1 MNTKK
6 TALFRAGKA
15 NTTNPV
21 QMALAGLGAF
31 AVAMGVGRF
40 SFAVIM
46 PMMLR
51 DTGLTLGDADWLALA
66 NYVGYLLG
74 ALGAMFIQCRL
85 EPMIR
90 TGLIGIGIATAAMGI
105 SHAFFVGILLRLL
118 AGVFS
123 ALVLVGIS
131 TWCLER
137 LAVYQRPILVSLVFS
152 GGGIGVAI
160 TGLVCTGLMQQNVGP
175 DAAWILL
182 GMVSIGIT
190 GLIWRAFSVA
200 RPVAAVTTQ
209 AERGEFRY
217 NTGAVRL
224 LCCYGIFG
232 FGYMIATSFLPV
244 MVKNA
249 LDSSSAFAWS
259 WPVFGVVTAGATLAV
274 ATLRRRVG
282 NRGVW
287 ATSHLIMAVG
297 ILLPVVWPSMLTIL
311 ASALCVAGTAMVITL
326 VALLEARPAAGNDAP
341 LWIAAMTSTFAV
353 GQLVGVVI
361 IRTGIISNDSF
372 SPGLILASV
381 LLAGSTLLLKR
392 SDSDC

>member
-1 MNTKK
+1 MDTKI

-15 NTTNPV
+15 IPANPV

-40 SFAVIM
+40 SFTPIM

-74 ALGAMFIQCRL
+74 ALSAIFIQCRL

-90 TGLIGIGIATAAMGI
+90 IGLIGIGITTAAMGVCHVF
-105 SHAFFVGILLRLL
+105 SVWILLRLL
-118 AGVFS
+118 AGASS

-131 TWCLER
+131 TWCIDR

-152 GGGIGVAI
+152 GGGIGVAT
-160 TGLVCTGLMQQNVGP
+160 TGLVCIGLMQQNVGS
-175 DAAWILL
+175 DATWILL
-182 GMVSIGIT
+182 GIVSIGIT
-190 GLIWRAFSVA
+190 GLIWRSFSVV

-209 AERGEFRY
+209 AESGAFRY
-217 NTGAVRL
+217 NTGAVQL

-232 FGYMIATSFLPV
+232 FGYIIAASFLPV

-259 WPVFGVVTAGATLAV
+259 WPVFGVVAAGATLAV
-274 ATLRRRVG
+274 AALRRRIG
-282 NRGVW
+282 NRSVW
-287 ATSHLIMAVG
+287 ATSHLIMAAG
-297 ILLPVVWPSMLTIL
+297 ILLPVVWPGMLTIL

-326 VALLEARPAAGNDAP
+326 VALLEARPAAGQDAP
-341 LWIAAMTSTFAV
+341 LLIAAMTSTFAV
-353 GQLVGVVI
+353 GQIAGVVI
-361 IRTGIISNDSF
+361 VRTAMISNDSF

>member
-1 MNTKK
+1 MNTKN
-6 TALFRAGKA
+6 TALFRPGKA
-15 NTTNPV
+15 NATNPV

-40 SFAVIM
+40 SFTVIM

-51 DTGLTLGDADWLALA
+51 DTGLTLGDADWLGLA
-66 NYVGYLLG
+66 NYVGYFLG
-74 ALGAMFIQCRL
+74 ALSAIFIRCRL

-105 SHAFFVGILLRLL
+105 SHAFFIWILLRLL
-118 AGVFS
+118 AGASS
-123 ALVLVGIS
+123 ALVVVGIS

-152 GGGIGVAI
+152 GGGVGVAT
-160 TGLVCTGLMQQNVGP
+160 TGLVCIGLVQKNVGS
-175 DAAWILL
+175 DATWILL

-190 GLIWRAFSVA
+190 ALIWRAFSVA

-209 AERGEFRY
+209 AKRGAFRY
-217 NTGAVRL
+217 NTGVVRL

-232 FGYMIATSFLPV
+232 FGYIIAASFLPV

-259 WPVFGVVTAGATLAV
+259 WPVFGVIAAGATLAV
-274 ATLRRRVG
+274 ATLRRHVG

-341 LWIAAMTSTFAV
+341 LWIAAMTSAFAV
-353 GQLVGVVI
+353 GQIVGVVI
-361 IRTGIISNDSF
+361 IRTGIISSESF
-372 SPGLILASV
+372 SPGLIFAAV
-381 LLAGSTLLLKR
+381 LLACSTLLLRR
-392 SDSDC
+392 SDSKC